1 MKRLSKII
9 ISVFISTIICAAA
22 IPALLC
28 FNNPMEDRQYS
39 LSMFPEDGQNE
50 VSDKGWT
57 VFTNNQ
63 GQIKELTSDG
73 AGGFSGLDRS
83 GQTFYFSRVMEE
95 ELDSPTLRIGTVN
108 RNVSVFLDDT
118 LIYTDCPD
126 ADNRIGYVDLP
137 MRQFDRAEPVIISLP
152 SDYHGQTLTIA
163 QSSPKLSDKQGSPK
177 KVYPSE
183 VFLYCVY
190 SYESGLIANTSKTII
205 PAALLF
211 ALGILVL
218 VVFIWCAAQGKLII
232 SIPVIALTALF
243 GMCEVLVS
251 APFFYK
257 YFDAPFKIDLTNLFF
272 YLSISMLLIFF
283 TAKARRFR
291 WILLVMTAA
300 QICSTALSVLVDCD
314 LIMEYSQLY
323 VNLVHL
329 PMSVSLIALMAA
341 LVYSFFYI
349 RSDSTFHRYMSRT
362 ALVIIICYA
371 VFLLVCVV
379 LAPEHFNSVIRN
391 VITGMQMFLPKFI
404 LRLVLAVCMIS
415 GIIALAA
422 ELLENEVHRRFEISL
437 LAAKNDLA
445 IESYKNLKRQSEDI
459 MAIRHDTQK
468 HYSALRTML
477 DKTPERAGSY
487 LDELIGEFKQIRP
500 VVESGNEMLDILING
515 KLSDAKDRGIRLDI
529 VRTEAPKSL
538 PISDSELC
546 SLIVNILDNAVNAS
560 SAPETENP
568 YIKLDLHCKNNYF
581 VFSCENSTPA
591 YKNERKKIS
600 VPEHGYGLK
609 IINQIMKKYG
619 DMISVEKGADT
630 FKISIAILLNQA
642 DK

>member
-9 ISVFISTIICAAA
+9 ISVFISIIICAAA
-22 IPALLC
+22 VLALLC
-28 FNNPMEDRQYS
+28 FNNPMEGSQYN
-39 LSMFPEDGQNE
+39 LSMFPEDGQEE
-50 VSDKGWT
+50 VSDKCWT

-63 GQIKELTSDG
+63 GQITELIPDG
-73 AGGFSGLDRS
+73 IGGFDGLDYA
-83 GQTFYFSRVMEE
+83 GQTFYFSRVMVEK
-95 ELDSPTLRIGTVN
+95 LDSPTLRIGTVN

-163 QSSPKLSDKQGSPK
+163 QSSPVLSDKQGASET
-177 KVYPSE
+177 VYPSE
-183 VFLYCVY
+183 VSLYCGY
-190 SYESGLIANTSKTII
+190 SYESGLIADTSKTII

-211 ALGILVL
+211 ALGILL
-218 VVFIWCAAQGKLII
+218 LAAFIWRAAQGDLII
-232 SIPVIALTALF
+232 SLPVIALTALF
-243 GMCEVLVS
+243 GMCEVLAS

-257 YFDAPFKIDLTNLFF
+257 YFGELFKIDLTNLFF
-272 YLSISMLLIFF
+272 YISISMLLIFF
-283 TAKARRFR
+283 TVKARRFR
-291 WILLVMTAA
+291 WILLILTAA
-300 QICSTALSVLVDCD
+300 QICSAALSVLVECD
-314 LIMEYSQLY
+314 LLMEYGQLY
-323 VNLVHL
+323 VNLANL

-362 ALVIIICYA
+362 ALVIIICYF
-371 VFLLVCVV
+371 VFLLACVV
-379 LAPEHFNSVIRN
+379 LVPSYFNSVIRN
-391 VITGMQMFLPKFI
+391 VITGMQMFVPKFI
-404 LRLVLAVCMIS
+404 LRLVLALCMIS

-422 ELLENEVHRRFEISL
+422 ELLENEVHRRFEISI
-437 LAAKNDLA
+437 LAAKNELA
-445 IESYKNLKRQSEDI
+445 MESYANLKRQSREI

-468 HYSALRTML
+468 HYATLRTML
-477 DKTPERAGSY
+477 DKTPERVQDY
-487 LDELIGEFKQIRP
+487 LDELIGGFKEIRP

-515 KLSDAKDRGIRLDI
+515 KLSNAKDMGIRLDV
-529 VRTEAPKSL
+529 VRAEAPKSL
-538 PISDSELC
+538 PLSDSELC
-546 SLIVNILDNAVNAS
+546 SLIVNILDNAINAA
-560 SAPETENP
+560 SAPETKNS

-591 YKNERKKIS
+591 YKNEHKKIS
-600 VPEHGYGLK
+600 APEHGYGLK